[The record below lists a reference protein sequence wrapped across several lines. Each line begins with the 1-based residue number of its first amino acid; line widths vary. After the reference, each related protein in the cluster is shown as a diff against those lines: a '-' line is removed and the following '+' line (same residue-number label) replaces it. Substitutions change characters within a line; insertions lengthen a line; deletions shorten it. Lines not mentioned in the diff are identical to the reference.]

1 MDFDL
6 GKMWIAGFAGLLGA
20 IGGAWVWAQRA
31 AGIAA
36 KVAQQGSNADDALIQ
51 TAANTGVNSLA
62 AALQGAAFGAVVG
75 LIAAGVYLYFSN
87 PDRAM
92 VVRSVDAGDET
103 LGDAETGF
111 EVRKV
116 ERHEYE

>member
-20 IGGAWVWAQRA
+20 IAGAWIWAQRA
-31 AGIAA
+31 AGMAA
-36 KVAQQGSNADDALIQ
+36 KVAQNTSADDALIQ
-51 TAANTGVNSLA
+51 TAANTGVSSLA
-62 AALQGAAFGAVVG
+62 AALQGAAFGAVLG
-75 LIAAGVYLYFSN
+75 LIAAGVYFYFSN

-92 VVRSVDAGDET
+92 VVRSVDSGDDT